1 MALDMQAI
9 CWLLLLVILVLIEAL
24 TLGLTTIWFAAGA
37 AAACLLS
44 IFGQGIWVQLIA
56 FCAVSFVLLVLTR
69 PLAMKRMKKEKTP
82 TNADGVI
89 GQAAVVTEMI
99 DNLAGKG
106 AVQVRGQEWTA
117 RSGDDAKV
125 IPAGTRV
132 TVEAIKGVKL
142 IVKEELS

>member
-1 MALDMQAI
+1 MVLDMQAI
-9 CWLLLLVILVLIEAL
+9 CWLLLFVVLVLVEAL

-37 AAACLLS
+37 LAACLLS
-44 IFGQGIWVQLIA
+44 IWGQGLLVQLVA
-56 FCAVSFVLLVLTR
+56 FCAVSFLLLVLTR

-89 GQAAVVTEMI
+89 GKAAIVTELI

-117 RSGDDAKV
+117 RSEDDEKV
-125 IPAGTRV
+125 IPAGAKV
-132 TVEAIKGVKL
+132 VVQAIKGVKL
-142 IVKEELS
+142 IVKEEV